1 MTTYQPKHAA
11 RPPAPHRLTARL
23 AGATTLAVAAAG
35 LAVAP
40 AHAAYTPEV
49 WDAVAQCES
58 GGDWDINTGN
68 GFYGGLQFWHPTWKS
83 FGGQEYAGYAHQ
95 ATKQEQI
102 AIARR
107 VLYTQGPGAW
117 PVCSVVAGL
126 TRDNGGADPN
136 AQPGDGGEAP
146 GEVTRYVS
154 ASNSANVRSGPGLG
168 YSVVDSKPRGAQ
180 VTGTLSGGWLKIGDG
195 QYISSVVLSTSPV
208 DGQVIRYVK
217 ASTTA
222 NVRSG
227 PGLGYSVVDSKPRG
241 AQVTGTL
248 SGGWLKI
255 GDGRYMS
262 SAILSSSP
270 VDGGETPGEVT
281 RYVSARYAANVRSGP
296 SNGYGVV
303 DTVPRGTQVTGT
315 LTSSGWLKIGTNRY
329 IGPSVLSSTPV

>member
-154 ASNSANVRSGPGLG
+154 GSNS
-168 YSVVDSKPRGAQ
+168 
-180 VTGTLSGGWLKIGDG
+180 
-195 QYISSVVLSTSPV
+195 
-208 DGQVIRYVK
+208 
-217 ASTTA
+217 A